1 MYDSLASPGFLEVSY
16 GGRAVGRTAGSIGGM
31 KVSVSLPKED
41 VDFVDEYAA
50 REGLPSRSSVIHE
63 ALRLLRLTEL
73 ERDYAQAWE
82 EWDNSS
88 DAADWDRTTA
98 DGLDA
103 SR

>member
-1 MYDSLASPGFLEVSY
+1 
-16 GGRAVGRTAGSIGGM
+16 M

-63 ALRLLRLTEL
+63 ALRLLRLSDL
-73 ERDYAQAWE
+73 ERDYTRAWE
-82 EWDNSS
+82 EWESSPEADGWDN
-88 DAADWDRTTA
+88 DGWDNTVG

>member
-1 MYDSLASPGFLEVSY
+1 
-16 GGRAVGRTAGSIGGM
+16 M

-63 ALRLLRLTEL
+63 ALRLLRLADL
-73 ERDYAQAWE
+73 ERDYTRAWE
-82 EWDNSS
+82 EWEGSPE
-88 DAADWDRTTA
+88 ATDWDRATA